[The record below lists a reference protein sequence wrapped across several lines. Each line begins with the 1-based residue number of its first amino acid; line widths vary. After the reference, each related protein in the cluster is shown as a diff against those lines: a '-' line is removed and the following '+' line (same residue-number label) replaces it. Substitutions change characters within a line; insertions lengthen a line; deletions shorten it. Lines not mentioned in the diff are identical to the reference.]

1 VQIMNSTQRGLC
13 ALLLGCALAIVGSAH
28 AEEAVP
34 SAQGNE
40 LLSRIDF
47 GNSYVMGQTIQ
58 SGAVYLLNRKQSEID
73 SMLRTRTD
81 FRQEIREDAEVID
94 AKRP

>member
-1 VQIMNSTQRGLC
+1 MDCTRRVFSVFVLT
-13 ALLLGCALAIVGSAH
+13 AALAISCSAT
-28 AEEAVP
+28 AEEGVP
-34 SAQGNE
+34 APPANDA

-47 GNSYVMGQTIQ
+47 GNAYVMGQTIQ

-73 SMLRTRTD
+73 SMLNTRTD

-94 AKRP
+94 GRRR

>member
-1 VQIMNSTQRGLC
+1 MQTMNSTQRVLY
-13 ALLLGCALAIVGSAH
+13 ALLLGLALSVAGSAD

-34 SAQGNE
+34 PANGNE

-73 SMLRTRTD
+73 SMLRTRSD